1 MVPFF
6 VSTKFSKIFREPTC
20 TNIRFFISNIH
31 LKVEK
36 NLKKL
41 EKKVNAPSFLV
52 TTKSIVSNV
61 RVISP
66 KNLKANLAT
75 IVQESIEEFGILL

>member
-1 MVPFF
+1 MSMFGD
-6 VSTKFSKIFREPTC
+6 STCSRV
-20 TNIRFFISNIH
+20 RSFISNIH

-75 IVQESIEEFGILL
+75 IV